1 MPEGH
6 DTAVRALVTG
16 GNRYIGLHLVFEL
29 ARQGHDVTVANSH
42 EAPLPD
48 GARRIHVDRQV
59 PGALAEALAPVR
71 DDFDIVYD
79 NTSYRV
85 SDIEPVVSTF
95 EGRVRQLV
103 FTSSVAA
110 YKRSWIQPVREDAA
124 RHAPDDPHPGKAY
137 GVGKVNIENLLT
149 ELHATRGVPATTLR
163 VTHTIGPNTPLVTR
177 EPIFF
182 KRLEEG
188 RPILIPADGFP
199 FVHLVHVQ
207 DVARLMVSLAGNEKT
222 IGQAYNVA
230 GAEFTS
236 VLGCIRLMAEAAGV
250 EPNIVHVPLDV
261 ARRLNPPLIH
271 WGEGVLGGTVYSI
284 DKALADLEW
293 APSYTLAEA
302 YADSYAWFDKEGRDK
317 FEYDALFARDE
328 ELLRQHDFG

>member
-1 MPEGH
+1 M
-6 DTAVRALVTG
+6 RALVLG

-42 EAPLPD
+42 EAPLPE

-59 PGALAEALAPVR
+59 PGALAEALEPVR

-85 SDIEPVVSTF
+85 ADLEAVVAAF
-95 EGRVRQLV
+95 EGRVQQLV

-110 YKRSWIQPVREDAA
+110 YKRSWIQPVREDFA

-137 GVGKVNIENLLT
+137 GVGKVNCEDHLAA
-149 ELHATRGVPATTLR
+149 LHAEIGLPATILR
-163 VTHTIGPNTPLVTR
+163 VTHTIGPNTPLATR
-177 EPIFF
+177 EPVFF

-207 DVARLMVSLAGNEKT
+207 DVARLMVSLADNRRCVGH
-222 IGQAYNVA
+222 AYNVA

-236 VLGCIRLMAEAAGV
+236 VLGCVRLMAEAAGV

-261 ARRLNPPLIH
+261 ARSQNPPLIH

-284 DKALADLEW
+284 DKALADLDW

-302 YADSYAWFDKEGRDK
+302 YADSYAWFDKHGRDK
-317 FEYDALFARDE
+317 FTYDFSRDDAL
-328 ELLRQHDFG
+328 LREHDLG

>member
-1 MPEGH
+1 
-6 DTAVRALVTG
+6 
-16 GNRYIGLHLVFEL
+16 L
-29 ARQGHDVTVANSH
+29 ARQGHEVTVANSH

-79 NTSYRV
+79 NTSYRIA
-85 SDIEPVVSTF
+85 DIEPVIETF
-95 EGRVRQLV
+95 DGRVQQLV

-110 YKRSWIQPVREDAA
+110 YKRSWLQPVREDFP

-137 GVGKVNIENLLT
+137 GVGKVNVEDHLQALF
-149 ELHATRGVPATTLR
+149 EARGLPATSLR

-207 DVARLMVSLAGNEKT
+207 DVATLMVSLAGNARA

-230 GAEFTS
+230 GAEYTS
-236 VLGCIRLMAEAAGV
+236 VLGSIRMMAEAVGV
-250 EPNIVHVPLDV
+250 EPNIVHVPLDA
-261 ARRLNPPLIH
+261 ARRINPPLIH
-271 WGEGVLGGTVYSI
+271 WGEGILGGTVYSI
-284 DKALADLEW
+284 DKALDELDW
-293 APSYTLAEA
+293 SPSYTLAEA

-317 FEYDALFARDE
+317 FEYDAMLARDD
-328 ELLRQHDFG
+328 ELLASLG

>member
-1 MPEGH
+1 M
-6 DTAVRALVTG
+6 RALVLG

-48 GARRIHVDRQV
+48 GARRIHVDRQQ
-59 PGALAEALAPVR
+59 PGALADALAPVR

-79 NTSYRV
+79 NTSYRIA
-85 SDIEPVVSTF
+85 DLEPVLDAFTD
-95 EGRVRQLV
+95 RVQQLV

-110 YKRSWIQPVREDAA
+110 YKRSWVQPVHEDSP
-124 RHAPDDPHPGKAY
+124 RHAPDDTHPGKAY
-137 GVGKVNIENLLT
+137 GVGKVNCEDHLQALY
-149 ELHATRGVPATTLR
+149 EERGLPATSLR

-207 DVARLMVSLAGNEKT
+207 DVARLMVSLAGNAQA

-230 GAEFTS
+230 GGEYTS
-236 VLGCIRLMAEAAGV
+236 VLGCIRLMAEAVGV
-250 EPNIVHVPLDV
+250 EANIVHAPLDY

-271 WGEGVLGGTVYSI
+271 WGEGILGGTVYSI
-284 DKALADLEW
+284 DKALRDLDW
-293 APSYTLAEA
+293 APGYTLAEA

-317 FEYDALFARDE
+317 FDYDFSLDDE
-328 ELLRQHDFG
+328 RLAACKT

>member
-1 MPEGH
+1 
-6 DTAVRALVTG
+6 VRALVLG

-29 ARQGHDVTVANSH
+29 ARQGHEVTVANSH

-48 GARRIHVDRQV
+48 SAKRIHVNRQE
-59 PGALAEALAPVR
+59 PGALADALAPHR

-85 SDIEPVVSTF
+85 ADLEPVVDTF
-95 EGRVRQLV
+95 AGRIQQLV

-110 YKRSWIQPVREDAA
+110 YKRSWVQPVREDSP
-124 RHAPDDPHPGKAY
+124 RHAPDDRHPGKAY
-137 GVGKVNIENLLT
+137 GVGKVNCEDHLEALFEET
-149 ELHATRGVPATTLR
+149 GLPATSLR

-188 RPILIPADGFP
+188 RPILLPADGFP

-207 DVARLMVSLAGNEKT
+207 DVARLMVSLAGNEKA

-230 GAEFTS
+230 GAEYSS
-236 VLGCIRLMAEAAGV
+236 VLGCIRMMAVAVGV
-250 EPNIVHVPLDV
+250 EPNIVPVPLDV
-261 ARRLNPPLIH
+261 ARKLNPPLIH
-271 WGEGVLGGTVYSI
+271 WGEGILGGTVYSI
-284 DKALADLEW
+284 DKALADLDW
-293 APSYTLAEA
+293 TPSFGLADG
-302 YADSYAWFDKEGRDK
+302 YRDSYAWFDKEGRDR
-317 FEYDALFARDE
+317 FEYDFTRDD
-328 ELLRQHDFG
+328 ELLREVMTGRGE

>member
-1 MPEGH
+1 M
-6 DTAVRALVTG
+6 RALVLG

-29 ARQGHDVTVANSH
+29 ARQGHEVTVANSH
-42 EAPLPD
+42 EAALPD

-59 PGALAEALAPVR
+59 PGALADALAPVR

-85 SDIEPVVSTF
+85 ADLEPVLDTF
-95 EGRVRQLV
+95 AGRVQQLV

-110 YKRSWIQPVREDAA
+110 YKRSWVQPVREDFP

-137 GVGKVNIENLLT
+137 GVGKVQCEDHLQALF
-149 ELHATRGVPATTLR
+149 EESGLPATVLR

-188 RPILIPADGFP
+188 RPVMIPGDGFP

-207 DVARLMVSLAGNEKT
+207 DVARLMVSLAGNARCVGK
-222 IGQAYNVA
+222 AYNVA
-230 GAEFTS
+230 GDEYTS
-236 VLGCIRLMAEAAGV
+236 VLGCMRMMAEAVGV

-271 WGEGVLGGTVYSI
+271 WGEGILGGTVYSI
-284 DKALADLEW
+284 DRALSDLGW
-293 APSYTLAEA
+293 APSFTLAEA
-302 YADSYAWFDKEGRDK
+302 YADSYAWFDREGRAK
-317 FEYDALFARDE
+317 FDYDFSRDDE
-328 ELLRQHDFG
+328 ILAACKT

>member
-1 MPEGH
+1 M
-6 DTAVRALVTG
+6 RALVLG

-29 ARQGHDVTVANSH
+29 ARQGHEVTVANSH
-42 EAPLPD
+42 LAALPD
-48 GARRIHVDRQV
+48 GARRIHVDRQA
-59 PGALAEALAPVR
+59 PGALADALAPVR

-85 SDIEPVVSTF
+85 ADLEPVVATF
-95 EGRVRQLV
+95 EGRVEQLV

-110 YKRSWIQPVREDAA
+110 YKRSWIQPVREDFP

-137 GVGKVNIENLLT
+137 GVGKVQCEDHLQALF
-149 ELHATRGVPATTLR
+149 EESGLPATSLR

-188 RPILIPADGFP
+188 RPIFIPADGFP

-207 DVARLMVSLAGNEKT
+207 DVARLMVSLAGNPT
-222 IGQAYNVA
+222 AIGQAYNVA
-230 GAEFTS
+230 GSEYTS
-236 VLGCIRLMAEAAGV
+236 VLGSMRCMAEAVGV

-261 ARRLNPPLIH
+261 ARRQQPPLIH
-271 WGEGVLGGTVYSI
+271 WGEGILGGTVYSI
-284 DKALADLEW
+284 DRALADLDW
-293 APSYTLAEA
+293 APSFTLAEA
-302 YADSYAWFDKEGRDK
+302 YADSYAWFDQEGRAAFD
-317 FEYDALFARDE
+317 YDFSRDE
-328 ELLRQHDFG
+328 EILAACKT

>member
-1 MPEGH
+1 M
-6 DTAVRALVTG
+6 RALVLG

-59 PGALAEALAPVR
+59 PGALADALAPVR
-71 DDFDIVYD
+71 DEFDIVYD
-79 NTSYRV
+79 NTSYRPA
-85 SDIEPVVSTF
+85 DLEPVVDTF
-95 EGRVRQLV
+95 DGRVQQLV

-110 YKRSWIQPVREDAA
+110 YKRSWVQPVREDSP
-124 RHAPDDPHPGKAY
+124 RHTPDDPHPGKAY
-137 GVGKVNIENLLT
+137 GVGKVQCENHLQALY
-149 ELHATRGVPATTLR
+149 EERGLPATSLR

-188 RPILIPADGFP
+188 RAVLIPAEGFP

-207 DVARLMVSLAGNEKT
+207 DVARLMVSLAGNERA

-230 GAEFTS
+230 GNEYTS
-236 VLGCIRLMAEAAGV
+236 VEGCIRMMATAAGV
-250 EPNIVHVPLDV
+250 EAKILHVPLDI

-271 WGEGVLGGTVYSI
+271 WGEGILGGTVYSI
-284 DKALADLEW
+284 DKALTELDW

-302 YADSYAWFDKEGRDK
+302 YADSYAWFDKEGRAK
-317 FEYDALFARDE
+317 FDYDFSRDDE
-328 ELLRQHDFG
+328 ILELCKT